1 MKVPA
6 MVFRLAR
13 ANARMLLASAGT
25 GGTPHLDG
33 AGGLSCLAAG
43 RVGVRY
49 WFCPRTLA
57 NLEENPRCSLVVWSA
72 EEDDGEGYQLV
83 GEVDAIQ
90 EGGVL
95 DGYSPQ
101 EAPLPQVE
109 HFLTIRVDQ
118 VLDFR
123 NTPHSDALI
132 APAAHD

>member
-13 ANARMLLASAGT
+13 AKARMLLASAGSE
-25 GGTPHLDG
+25 GIPHLDG
-33 AGGLSCLAAG
+33 AGRLSCLAAG
-43 RVGVRY
+43 RIGVRS

-57 NLEENPRCSLVVWSA
+57 NLEENPRCSLVIWKA
-72 EEDDGEGYQLV
+72 EEGNEEGYQLV

-109 HFLTIRVDQ
+109 HLLTIRVDQ
-118 VLDFR
+118 VLEFR
-123 NTPHSDALI
+123 NAPHTDTLV

>member
-49 WFCPRTLA
+49 WFCPRTLT
-57 NLEENPRCSLVVWSA
+57 NLEENPRCSLVIWSA

>member
-57 NLEENPRCSLVVWSA
+57 NLEENPRCSLVIWSA
-72 EEDDGEGYQLV
+72 EEDDGG
-83 GEVDAIQ
+83 
-90 EGGVL
+90 
-95 DGYSPQ
+95 
-101 EAPLPQVE
+101 
-109 HFLTIRVDQ
+109 
-118 VLDFR
+118 
-123 NTPHSDALI
+123 
-132 APAAHD
+132 PAAPGGALPDHPGRSGAGFPQHPSLGCADRARRA